1 MILSDRQWPVQA
13 VAQICRNYAVLE
25 LALFGSALREDF
37 GEESDID
44 FLVEFEPTAQIGFLE
59 LAAMQE
65 ELSDVLKRS
74 VDLVSKQGLNPVIR
88 QSVLSSARVLYEA

>member
-1 MILSDRQWPVQA
+1 MILPHRQWPVQA
-13 VAQICRNYAVLE
+13 VAQICRRYAVLE

-37 GEESDID
+37 DEESDID

-65 ELSDVLKRS
+65 ELPDVLKRP
-74 VDLVSKQGLNPVIR
+74 VDLVSKHGLNPVIR